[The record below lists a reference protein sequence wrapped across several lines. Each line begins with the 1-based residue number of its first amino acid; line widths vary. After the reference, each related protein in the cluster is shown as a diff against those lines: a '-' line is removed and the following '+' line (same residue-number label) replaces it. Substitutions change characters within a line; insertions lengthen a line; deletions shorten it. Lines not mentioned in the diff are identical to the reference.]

1 MIRKTSSPI
10 AIDLRSNPDASTSS
24 VHPLSDPRET
34 EILEDHQWR
43 NMLGSIHNKMLL
55 HVNADIIK
63 NTLLTKKIGIHV

>member
-1 MIRKTSSPI
+1 MIRKTSSPL

-24 VHPLSDPRET
+24 ARARSDAREF

-43 NMLGSIHNKMLL
+43 NLLGSIHNKLLL

-63 NTLLTKKIGIHV
+63 NTLLTKKISIQV